1 MGLPRGWL
9 SGCWATRTLRT
20 AGGGSGTQIPALQL
34 RALGSLGGFPQLG
47 FLPVTQGHSTTLFM
61 LPAPP
66 GCHEGKTQ
74 AKVSPGEVGRA
85 LHTGSRDPGS
95 GLSSVTDLRV
105 ALDEFHSS
113 AFLIH
118 SPHNLFCMPGQE
130 QAGCWGLKV
139 TKIHGERAELQS
151 RGFRCE
157 GLRLLQ
163 LKGRLNKNNTKLGI

>member
-20 AGGGSGTQIPALQL
+20 AGGESGTQIPALQL
-34 RALGSLGGFPQLG
+34 RALGRLGGFPQLG

-85 LHTGSRDPGS
+85 LHTGSIS
-95 GLSSVTDLRV
+95 GPAVSILVN
-105 ALDEFHSS
+105 DEIIEH
-113 AFLIH
+113 
-118 SPHNLFCMPGQE
+118 P
-130 QAGCWGLKV
+130 V
-139 TKIHGERAELQS
+139 
-151 RGFRCE
+151 
-157 GLRLLQ
+157 
-163 LKGRLNKNNTKLGI
+163 

>member
-34 RALGSLGGFPQLG
+34 RALGRLGGFPQLG

-95 GLSSVTDLRV
+95 GLSSVTELLWKL
-105 ALDEFHSS
+105 AILLCS
-113 AFLIH
+113 ASVQSMMKKMPASFLH
-118 SPHNLFCMPGQE
+118 E
-130 QAGCWGLKV
+130 W
-139 TKIHGERAELQS
+139 
-151 RGFRCE
+151 
-157 GLRLLQ
+157 
-163 LKGRLNKNNTKLGI
+163 